1 MNKIF
6 KVVWSKSKECYV
18 VVSEFAKNNSGKKKI
33 VVAGIFAALAM
44 TNANVALA
52 VNEVPTSTGGAS
64 VAFGDSAT
72 VTGANAVGLGNNAS
86 VTGVNA
92 VALGTNVKATTS
104 DSVVI
109 GTAANA
115 EAAAGGVA
123 IGQNA
128 YSKAIYFNTPSVAVG
143 KNSIANGGTAVAIG
157 TGATVNEAGNR
168 YSQGVA
174 IGGGALPGQ
183 GAVVVGDQAI
193 AIGGNT
199 KALGHSSIVIGGDDA
214 DRMTST
220 RAVYTDITTGK
231 PAVATVS
238 AAVKAL
244 TGYEIKFRDYNNATA
259 DHIGITVGTK
269 GQSGNAGIAIGT
281 GADSKNRIA
290 GSLTGVNTTA
300 ADNDSVTNAI
310 AIGTGAKANRD
321 NSVALGGGS
330 TTDKPG
336 TKQTSYTLPTG
347 VTAQW
352 SGGNDTLEGDI
363 VSFGS
368 AGFERQLKNVAPG
381 EVSATS
387 TDAINGSQLAAIADQ
402 IAHKYVSITSDVV
415 PNKDNKGALVMVL
428 IQQVDLQLH
437 WGYQHKLHRQML
449 QR

>member
-92 VALGTNVKATTS
+92 VGLGTNVKATLS
-104 DSVVI
+104 DVVAI
-109 GTAANA
+109 GTAAKVESA
-115 EAAAGGVA
+115 SGGVA

-128 YSKAIYFNTPSVAVG
+128 YSKARYSNTPSVAVG
-143 KNSIANGGTAVAIG
+143 KNSIANGGTAVALG
-157 TGATVNEAGNR
+157 TGATVNEAGNS
-168 YSQGVA
+168 YSQGIA

-214 DRMTST
+214 DKMTST

-244 TGYEIKFRDYNNATA
+244 TGYEIKWRDYNNATA

-290 GSLTGVNTTA
+290 GSLTGVNTSA

-347 VTAQW
+347 VTATW
-352 SGGNDTLEGDI
+352 SGGESTLEGDI
-363 VSFGS
+363 VSFGA

-402 IAHKYVSITSDVV
+402 IAYKYV
-415 PNKDNKGALVMVL
+415 
-428 IQQVDLQLH
+428 
-437 WGYQHKLHRQML
+437 
-449 QR
+449 

>member
-6 KVVWSKSKECYV
+6 KVVWNKSKNCYV

-52 VNEVPTSTGGAS
+52 ANTVPTGAS
-64 VAFGDSAT
+64 ATAVAFGI
-72 VTGANAVGLGNNAS
+72 GANVSGTNSVG
-86 VTGVNA
+86 
-92 VALGTNVKATTS
+92 LGTNVKANLN
-104 DSVVI
+104 DVVAI
-109 GTAANA
+109 GTDAKVETAS
-115 EAAAGGVA
+115 GGVA

-128 YSKAIYFNTPSVAVG
+128 YSKARYGNTPSVAVG
-143 KNSIANGGTAVAIG
+143 KNSIANGGTAVALG
-157 TGATVNEAGNR
+157 TGATVNEAGNS
-168 YSQGVA
+168 YSQGIA

-220 RAVYTDITTGK
+220 RAVYTDINTGK
-231 PAVATVS
+231 AAVATVS
-238 AAVKAL
+238 DAVKAL
-244 TGYEIKFRDYNNATA
+244 TGYEIKYLDYNNATA

-290 GSLTGVNTTA
+290 GALTGVNTSG

-330 TTDKPG
+330 TTDKAG
-336 TKQTSYTLPTG
+336 TKQSSYTLPNG
-347 VTAQW
+347 ITATW
-352 SGGNDTLEGDI
+352 AGGDKTLEGDI
-363 VSFGS
+363 VSFGA
-368 AGFERQLKNVAPG
+368 AGYERQLKNVAPG
-381 EVSATS
+381 EVSKDS
-387 TDAINGSQLAAIADQ
+387 TDAINGSQLAAI
-402 IAHKYVSITSDVV
+402 
-415 PNKDNKGALVMVL
+415 
-428 IQQVDLQLH
+428 VD
-437 WGYQHKLHRQML
+437 
-449 QR
+449 

>member
-6 KVVWSKSKECYV
+6 KVVWNKSKNCYV

-72 VTGANAVGLGNNAS
+72 VTGANAVGLGNSAS

-92 VALGTNVKATTS
+92 VGLGTNVKASNS
-104 DSVVI
+104 DVVVI
-109 GTAANA
+109 GTAAKTETA
-115 EAAAGGVA
+115 GGGVA

-128 YSKAIYFNTPSVAVG
+128 YSKGLYSNTPSVAIG
-143 KNSIANGGTAVAIG
+143 KNSIANGGTAIAIG
-157 TGATVNEAGNR
+157 TGAAVNEAGTSF
-168 YSQGVA
+168 SQGIA

-183 GAVVVGDQAI
+183 GATVIGDQSI

-220 RAVYTDITTGK
+220 RAVYTDIDTGK
-231 PAVATVS
+231 ATVATVS
-238 AAVKAL
+238 DAVKAL
-244 TGYEIKFRDYNNATA
+244 TGYEIKWRDYNNATA

-281 GADSKNRIA
+281 GADSKNRITGA
-290 GSLTGVNTTA
+290 LTGVNTSA

-330 TTDKPG
+330 TTDKAG
-336 TKQTSYTLPTG
+336 TKQSSYTLPNG
-347 VTAQW
+347 ITATW
-352 SGGNDTLEGDI
+352 AGGDKTLEGDI
-363 VSFGS
+363 VSFGA
-368 AGFERQLKNVAPG
+368 AGYERQLKNVAPG
-381 EVSATS
+381 EVSANS
-387 TDAINGSQLAAIADQ
+387 TDAINGSQLAAIVDQ
-402 IAHKYVSITSDVV
+402 IAYKYVSINSTDV
-415 PNKDNKGALVMVL
+415 PNKDNTGAKANNSIAIVL
-428 IQQVDLQLH
+428 MHLQIRLQQAL
-437 WGYQHKLHRQML
+437 
-449 QR
+449 